1 MTNHDPET
9 GIAYGIIP
17 QNDVMP
23 ECLDNAEYNYGKPED
38 YDLECPECG
47 EMLSWDEPLNWGEI
61 VECSACSE
69 DVELEIPCEAEANSF
84 SIERDGYALQG
95 ECGSFTSS
103 FDLWVFKSPYYTI
116 AKCSPCAPGA
126 GYLKPVDAEEIIKGY
141 GSLAQG
147 IMKLRAHNSMGDGE
161 KTYCLGAEWFE
172 GEKAPY
178 PVFSV
183 ETGERIETQRGEA

>member
-1 MTNHDPET
+1 MQKLTNHDEN
-9 GIAYGIIP
+9 GIAYGVIP

-23 ECLDNAEYNYGKPED
+23 ECLDDAEYDYGKPED

-47 EMLSWDEPLNWGEI
+47 RTLSWDEPLNWGEI

-69 DVELEIPCEAEANSF
+69 DVELEPPFDSEANSF
-84 SIERDGYALQG
+84 SIERDGYAIQG

-116 AKCSPCAPGA
+116 AEKCSPCAPGA
-126 GYLKPVDAEEIIKGY
+126 GYLRSASEGEA
-141 GSLAQG
+141 LF
-147 IMKLRAHNSMGDGE
+147 NSMGQPE
-161 KTYCLGAEWFE
+161 RTYCLDGDWFDD
-172 GEKAPY
+172 GIAPY

-183 ETGERIETQRGEA
+183 ETGERIEAQDKETT